1 MKSKGGA
8 TLAKEPTKQP
18 GKSSGQIKKDV
29 AAQKAGV
36 IAAEAVK
43 ASGAGNIGQIR
54 DILFGAQMKDYD
66 RRFTRLEERLNKEAE
81 DLRTDVKKRMDNLET
96 YIKSEIESLGDR
108 LKTEQE
114 GRVKSDKDLSE
125 ELRSAGNSQEKA
137 LAKLEERMT
146 KDAREVRQQLLDQS
160 KELSDEL
167 SRRHEQSMSTI
178 ENSSSELRDD
188 KVDRSILSNLFA
200 EVALRL
206 TNEQDLSTLMETV
219 DLENE

>member
-1 MKSKGGA
+1 MA
-8 TLAKEPTKQP
+8 KQP
-18 GKSSGQIKKDV
+18 KKQAEKRSPESEKDAAGK
-29 AAQKAGV
+29 KAGT

-66 RRFTRLEERLNKEAE
+66 RRFARLEERLGKEAE

-96 YIKSEIESLGDR
+96 FIKSEIESLGDR

-114 GRVKSDKDLSE
+114 GRAKADKALSE
-125 ELRSAGNSQEKA
+125 ELRSAGDSTAQA

-146 KDAREVRQQLLDQS
+146 KDTRDVRQQLLDQS
-160 KELSDEL
+160 KQLSDEL
-167 SRRHEQSMSTI
+167 SRRYDQSMTAI
-178 ENSSSELRDD
+178 EGASGELRED

-200 EVALRL
+200 ELALRL
-206 TNEQDLSTLMETV
+206 TNEQDLSGLIDAV